1 MRAGDLRLEPSLAQ
15 IVLQW
20 GRIGCVGFGGPP
32 AHVALFRELCVTRSG
47 WLSDEQFERALAAV
61 NLLPGPASTQLA
73 IYCGWRLRGP
83 AGALLGGLSF
93 IVPGLLAMLALAA
106 AFLSRSP
113 PSWLRGA
120 GMGAGAAVAA
130 VAVRAG
136 VGVAAP
142 ILRRTARRAAAG
154 RLAPALA
161 PTVGYAL
168 SGGVGAAL
176 AGPWLVVIL
185 LACGTAELGRQRSRG
200 EAGRLGAWMLPHW
213 PGLLE
218 GPPWALRRAT
228 RAPLALAAS
237 ADPGGAAALAWTA
250 FKVGALAFGGGFV
263 IVPLMQ
269 SDAVDTYHWM
279 THGQFLNAVALGQV
293 TPGPVTHTVAAV
305 GYSAAGVPGALLAAL
320 VAFAPSFSF
329 TLLGAPRF
337 ERLLLDGRVQAFLG
351 GAAPAAAGAII
362 GAAIPL
368 GAALAESWQFAVLAG
383 AAIALLVLRRGIV
396 VTLLAAAL
404 AGLCAALLG
413 ASIPR

>member
-1 MRAGDLRLEPSLAQ
+1 MRAGDPTLEPSLAE
-15 IVLQW
+15 IAVQW

-32 AHVALFRELCVTRSG
+32 AHVALLRDLCVTRG
-47 WLSDEQFERALAAV
+47 RWLSDEQFERALAAV
-61 NLLPGPASTQLA
+61 SLLPGPASTQLA

-83 AGALLGGLSF
+83 AGALLGGLGF
-93 IVPGLLAMLALAA
+93 VLPGLLAITGLAA
-106 AFLSRSP
+106 AFLSSSP

-142 ILRRTARRAAAG
+142 IVRRAARRAPAG
-154 RLAPALA
+154 RLAAALA
-161 PTVGYAL
+161 PTAAYAL
-168 SGGVGAAL
+168 SGFLGAAL
-176 AGPWLVVIL
+176 AGSWLAVVL
-185 LACGTAELGRQRSRG
+185 LACGAVEVGRRRILGV
-200 EAGRLGAWMLPHW
+200 AGPLSALPLWRRLLDAHPGALH
-213 PGLLE
+213 
-218 GPPWALRRAT
+218 
-228 RAPLALAAS
+228 RAPRTPVALAAS

-279 THGQFLNAVALGQV
+279 TNGQFVNAVALGQV

-305 GYSAAGVPGALLAAL
+305 GYAAASVPGALLAAL

-329 TLLGAPRF
+329 ILLGARRF
-337 ERLLLDGRVQAFLG
+337 ERLLVDERVQAFLG
-351 GAAPAAAGAII
+351 GAAPAATGAII

-368 GAALAESWQFAVLAG
+368 AAALSQGWQLAVLAG
-383 AAIALLVLRRGIV
+383 AGIALLVLRRGIV
-396 VTLLAAAL
+396 EVLLAAAL

>member
-1 MRAGDLRLEPSLAQ
+1 MRAGDLTLEPSLAE
-15 IVLQW
+15 IALQW

-32 AHVALFRELCVTRSG
+32 AHVALFRDLCVTRRR

-83 AGALLGGLSF
+83 AGALLGGLGF
-93 IVPGLLAMLALAA
+93 VLPGLLAMLALAA

-142 ILRRTARRAAAG
+142 ILRRAARRAPSG
-154 RLAPALA
+154 RLARALV
-161 PTVGYAL
+161 PTAAYAL
-168 SGGVGAAL
+168 SGAVGAAL

-185 LACGTAELGRQRSRG
+185 LACGAGELARQRLLG
-200 EAGRLGAWMLPHW
+200 EAGWLWAWTLPHW
-213 PGLLE
+213 RDLLE
-218 GPPWALRRAT
+218 GPSWALRRAT
-228 RAPLALAAS
+228 PTPLALAAS

-293 TPGPVTHTVAAV
+293 TPGPVMHTVAAV

-320 VAFAPSFSF
+320 IAFAPSFSF
-329 TLLGAPRF
+329 ILLGARRF
-337 ERLLLDGRVQAFLG
+337 ERLLVDERMRAFLG

-362 GAAIPL
+362 GAAVPL
-368 GAALAESWQFAVLAG
+368 GAALSQSWQLAVLAG
-383 AAIALLVLRRGIV
+383 AGIALLVLRRGIV
-396 VTLLAAAL
+396 ATLLAAAL